1 MRENTKPQVIV
12 VENERMYASLVENK
26 WEFKQDWAKRRF
38 ARVKKMYIVS
48 EVGSDVKC
56 TTKSWVDAC
65 GNDVVPNMLIKHGMN
80 EGKQVESINAQELK
94 EPK

>member
-1 MRENTKPQVIV
+1 
-12 VENERMYASLVENK
+12 
-26 WEFKQDWAKRRF
+26 
-38 ARVKKMYIVS
+38 MYIVS